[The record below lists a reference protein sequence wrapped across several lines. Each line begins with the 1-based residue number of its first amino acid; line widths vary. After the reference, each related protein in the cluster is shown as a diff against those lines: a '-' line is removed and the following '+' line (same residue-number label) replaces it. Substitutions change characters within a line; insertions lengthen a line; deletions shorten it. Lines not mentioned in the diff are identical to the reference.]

1 MKAIA
6 LISGG
11 LDSALA
17 ARWVKEQGI
26 EVMGLRFKI
35 PFSSN
40 LSKSFF
46 DLGIEIREMNIDED
60 FLKILEKPRYGYGSQ
75 MNPCIDCKILM
86 LSKAKELMHECRAS
100 FIITGEVLGQ
110 RPMSQNKQSLEI
122 IAKRAGLEGL
132 VLRPLSAKLL
142 PETIPEREGWIKQE
156 KLFSFSGR
164 GRKAQVELAR
174 VLGIKEYHQPA
185 GGCLLTDPE
194 FSKRLRDLI
203 AHEGLNGNNIEL
215 LKIGRHFR
223 ISSQAKLVVGR
234 NEKENDRLV
243 NLACQ
248 DDYLFMPTDE
258 LAGATSLGRGIFSEE
273 LIELSCR
280 ITSRYCDLNGKGN
293 VDIVYKRI
301 PQENRVLK
309 ISPILETELSRF
321 RI

>member
-35 PFSSN
+35 PFSLN

-46 DLGIEIREMNIDED
+46 DLGIEIREINIDED

-86 LSKAKELMHECRAS
+86 LSKAKELMHECSAS